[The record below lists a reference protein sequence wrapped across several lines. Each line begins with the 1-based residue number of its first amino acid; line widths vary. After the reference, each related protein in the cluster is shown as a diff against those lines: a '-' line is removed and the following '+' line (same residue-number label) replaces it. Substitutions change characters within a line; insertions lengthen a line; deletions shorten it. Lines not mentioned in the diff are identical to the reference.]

1 MIRLNGFGHINF
13 RVHKRLLN
21 MNPDERTQY
30 ELNLKNE
37 NKIRYDG
44 FKQWQ
49 KGFMKRRPEYKI
61 DY

>member
-1 MIRLNGFGHINF
+1 M
-13 RVHKRLLN
+13 N